1 MDIPLIPEMEA
12 LIRQHLAHGCSQ
24 TPESVLT
31 KALQVLGELEAR
43 QSPAPLPTKA
53 AQEEPI
59 GVADQSAP
67 VAPLLQWLHE
77 TAGPRV
83 GLHEVRRRL
92 ANIPGS
98 MSDASYEE
106 REDRF

>member
-1 MDIPLIPEMEA
+1 MDITLTPEMEA

-31 KALQVLGELEAR
+31 KALQALGELEAR
-43 QSPAPLPTKA
+43 PSQAPPPTQA
-53 AQEEPI
+53 AQAEPI
-59 GVADQSAP
+59 GVAEPSAQ

-83 GLHEVRRRL
+83 GLNEVRRRL
-92 ANIPGS
+92 AKIPGS
-98 MSDASYEE
+98 MSDAIYEE

>member
-1 MDIPLIPEMEA
+1 MDITLTPEMEA

-31 KALQVLGELEAR
+31 KALQALGELEAR
-43 QSPAPLPTKA
+43 QSQAPPTQA

-59 GVADQSAP
+59 GVAEQSAQ
-67 VAPLLQWLHE
+67 VSPLLQWLHE

-92 ANIPGS
+92 AKIPGS
-98 MSDASYEE
+98 MSDAIYEE